1 MAAVADIS
9 LDDGCVVLTDLTPT
23 DEELEAVRKRA
34 ARKIRTLLSALDAA
48 NRRAE
53 LLEKIDAAFAGGLRS
68 NETMVAH
75 AVLDIALKA
84 AAEIAMDHKGSA
96 ERKRTERGLRL
107 SKFSAYEQDEGVAE
121 ERGEDIASEMIA
133 AAILALTSEG
143 TKP

>member
-1 MAAVADIS
+1 MRCHDRPDPDRRRTGS
-9 LDDGCVVLTDLTPT
+9 GT
-23 DEELEAVRKRA
+23 EAGSK
-34 ARKIRTLLSALDAA
+34 KNPHPSLSALDAA

-75 AVLDIALKA
+75 AVLDMALKA

-107 SKFSAYEQDEGVAE
+107 SKFSAYEQDEVVAE

-143 TKP
+143 MKP